1 MSEQSALRFEMYKL
15 YLETAERVSDRRA
28 SANAWMLSV
37 NSAIVGLSS
46 YLAPVEHTAGG
57 TPGRI
62 WSAAIPVAGI
72 LVCIAWAA
80 LLTSYSKLN
89 GAKFKVLHELEAELP
104 SALFTLERQ
113 FYRQTRRRSL
123 SRLELA
129 VPWSFAALYAGLIA
143 ATMALPPA

>member
-1 MSEQSALRFEMYKL
+1 MSEPSALRFEMYKL

-46 YLAPVEHTAGG
+46 YLAPGEQTA
-57 TPGRI
+57 PGRI
-62 WSAAIPVAGI
+62 WSAAVPIAGI

-104 SALFTLERQ
+104 SALFTLERT
-113 FYRQTRRRSL
+113 FYRQAGRRSL

-129 VPWSFAALYAGLIA
+129 VPWSFAALYAGLIV